1 MENKLNECLLDFEMA
16 EENLKF
22 LIFGERTMKSLL
34 SILLSIKKEKIGKI
48 QDEDTYG
55 DDEFFDRTHK

>member
-34 SILLSIKKEKIGKI
+34 SILLSIKKRKNRENS
-48 QDEDTYG
+48 
-55 DDEFFDRTHK
+55 R